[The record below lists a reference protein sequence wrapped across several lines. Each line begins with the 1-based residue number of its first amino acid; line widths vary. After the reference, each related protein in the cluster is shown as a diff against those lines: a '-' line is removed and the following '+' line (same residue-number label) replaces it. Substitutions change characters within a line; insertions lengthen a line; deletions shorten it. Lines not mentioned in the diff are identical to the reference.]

1 MLDKTRLGN
10 RYTCYECGTKFY
22 DLNRPA
28 PICPE
33 CGADQTNAPVQDVK
47 ALLSKGGGRKANR
60 KQELDEDATPQV
72 DEDVEESDDDDNDL
86 GLGLGDDDDDD
97 DDDDLG

>member
-1 MLDKTRLGN
+1 MLDKARLGT

-28 PICPE
+28 PTCPE

-47 ALLSKGGGRKANR
+47 ALLSKGGGKTRRKV
-60 KQELDEDATPQV
+60 EVEDEPAPAPTD
-72 DEDVEESDDDDNDL
+72 EESEDGDDEEDGDL
-86 GLGLGDDDDDD
+86 GLGMGEEE
-97 DDDDLG
+97 DDLG

>member
-1 MLDKTRLGN
+1 MLDKTRLGT

-28 PICPE
+28 PTCPE

-47 ALLSKGGGRKANR
+47 ALLSKGGGKTRRKVEA
-60 KQELDEDATPQV
+60 EEEPTPQV
-72 DEDVEESDDDDNDL
+72 DEDVEDSDDDDDGDL
-86 GLGLGDDDDDD
+86 GLGMDDDDDD
-97 DDDDLG
+97 DDGDLD

>member
-1 MLDKTRLGN
+1 MLDKTRLGT

-22 DLNRPA
+22 DLNRSA

-47 ALLSKGGGRKANR
+47 ALLSKGGGKTRRKIEA
-60 KQELDEDATPQV
+60 EEAAAAAPASDEDL
-72 DEDVEESDDDDNDL
+72 EDVEDEDESEEGFD
-86 GLGLGDDDDDD
+86 GIEGG
-97 DDDDLG
+97 DDDLG

>member
-1 MLDKTRLGN
+1 MLDKTRLGT

-47 ALLSKGGGRKANR
+47 ALLSKGGGKRRKVEAEEEPAP
-60 KQELDEDATPQV
+60 QLEEEVEDG
-72 DEDVEESDDDDNDL
+72 DDDEEEGINL
-86 GLGLGDDDDDD
+86 GLGND
-97 DDDDLG
+97 DDDDLE